1 MFCMDCGKFLPDG
14 ARFCAFCGKP
24 QPQLSGNPPAPP
36 AYTEQPQPSGNP
48 PAPPAYTEPPQPVQT
63 SGGLLDDFC
72 WDEMPPVMGCSEKQ
86 GEMVYAP
93 GWGVYFI
100 RDNNLVYF
108 CQADHKVRQITRTRS
123 GQLRG
128 LNYWNGE
135 VFYWVDGDEGI
146 NLFAVKV
153 GSHEKRAVRV
163 KPAGETKDEYL
174 DVDQSSFYI
183 QNGIGYGI
191 AQGHPRHS
199 YLYVL
204 DMNTERY
211 QLKEL
216 PDLRTQELPEDW
228 KKEHHPMF
236 KEEYSEKWNFS
247 GIWSGLYIHGQYGYT
262 SIGSYIP
269 FIVRFSLEDPS
280 RFTHMPVGCARVI
293 KERGMISEYDGDS
306 SGHRLLLGKDES
318 RISLDRIF
326 ITEFMRDGSMKAWK
340 PVNLKTKSGVIETDG
355 WWRAGDRY
363 MVQNLML
370 NLKTLQMSWLPFEVW
385 ADDFLEVDGGV
396 YVYNNAE
403 LYYLPGN
410 FDEVIKSEEDLKR
423 YIVASWSD

>member
-1 MFCMDCGKFLPDG
+1 
-14 ARFCAFCGKP
+14 
-24 QPQLSGNPPAPP
+24 
-36 AYTEQPQPSGNP
+36 
-48 PAPPAYTEPPQPVQT
+48 
-63 SGGLLDDFC
+63 
-72 WDEMPPVMGCSEKQ
+72 
-86 GEMVYAP
+86 MVYAP

-100 RDNNLVYF
+100 KDNNLFSF
-108 CQADHKVRQITRTRS
+108 CQTDRKVRQITRTRS

-135 VFYWVDGDEGI
+135 VFYWVDGEEGI

-163 KPAGETKDEYL
+163 KPAAKHPEN
-174 DVDQSSFYI
+174 VDPDTYQSRFYI

-191 AQGHPRHS
+191 ARDYNRHS

-228 KKEHHPMF
+228 KKENHPMLG
-236 KEEYSEKWNFS
+236 EENLEKWNFG

-262 SIGSYIP
+262 SIGTFIP

-280 RFTHMPVGCARVI
+280 QFTHMPVGCARVI

-306 SGHRLLLGKDES
+306 SGHRLLLGKDEG
-318 RISLDRIF
+318 RRGDGYSLKQIF
-326 ITEFMRDGSMKAWK
+326 ITEFMRDGSMKSWK
-340 PVNLKTKSGVIETDG
+340 PVNLKTKSGVIKTDG

-370 NLKTLQMSWLPFEVW
+370 NLKTLKMSRLPFELW
-385 ADDFLEVDGGV
+385 AKDFLEVDGGV
-396 YVYNNAE
+396 YVYNDAE